1 MTCADGNHT
10 GLYWYPAANE
20 EGWLCVDCEVK
31 PGEPPGYSPQHDRS
45 HLREKVWS
53 LVHELADAK
62 LISVSNS
69 SHGEGLADAV
79 TRRLHGSNRLDQYT
93 ILAAIIDAE
102 RIEHADYWSKIS
114 TAILRGEDPR
124 HRCACGALACVS
136 SSSGGS
142 DWVRTCGK
150 GECEHHR
157 ATLPADGG
165 PF

>member
-45 HLREKVWS
+45 CLREKVWS

-93 ILAAIIDAE
+93 IIDAE

-114 TAILRGEDPR
+114 TAPPRRGPAPSLRLRRPGVRVVEQRRQRLGPHLR
-124 HRCACGALACVS
+124 QGR
-136 SSSGGS
+136 
-142 DWVRTCGK
+142 VRTPPG
-150 GECEHHR
+150 HAAR
-157 ATLPADGG
+157 
-165 PF
+165 